1 MRKSK
6 NEIGYWEAL
15 KQSLGIK
22 PEKVHAQYTLRNEY
36 YWWQLL
42 NLVKGCFNI
51 ECPDNWDYDYMLDC
65 LLIDGYFGITD
76 TSVGVVPLKCG
87 LHGINI
93 FSRPNRAI
101 FSNPILGS
109 FERKIDEDCSIIS
122 LHGTGFRRGIT
133 LIINVYA
140 EKLAQCDAAID
151 VGLMN
156 SKVAHVFGARTKRE
170 AEALKSMMDEISD
183 GNPAVFVKDDIQ
195 ALADTGFYKTD
206 VKQNFVV
213 DLIQIEKRKI
223 IEEFLTLFG
232 INNANTDKR
241 ERLNSEEVNSN
252 NIELLANTEYWEK
265 NIKNN
270 CDKANKMFPGI
281 NLKIEMPFR
290 DAEEERFKVLIN
302 TLSGSESELGDSS
315 KEEEDV

>member
-1 MRKSK
+1 MRNSK
-6 NEIGYWEAL
+6 NEIGFWEAL
-15 KQSLGIK
+15 KNSLGIK
-22 PEKVHAQYTLRNEY
+22 PETVHAQYTLRTEY

-42 NLVKGCFNI
+42 NLVKGCFNVS
-51 ECPDNWDYDYMLDC
+51 CPDNWDYDYMLDC
-65 LLIDGYFGITD
+65 LLIDGYFGVTD
-76 TSVGVVPLKCG
+76 TSIGVVPLKCG
-87 LHGINI
+87 LHGINV
-93 FSRPNRAI
+93 FSRPNKAI

-109 FERKIDEDCSIIS
+109 FERQIDENCVIVS

-170 AEALKSMMDEISD
+170 SESLKAMMDEIND
-183 GNPAVFVKDDIQ
+183 GKPSVFVKDEIQ
-195 ALADTGFYKTD
+195 TLADTGFYKTD

-252 NIELLANTEYWEK
+252 NIELLANTEYWNK
-265 NIKNN
+265 NIKNS
-270 CDKANKMFPGI
+270 CDKANKMFPDI
-281 NLKIEMPFR
+281 NLQIEMPFR
-290 DAEEERFKVLIN
+290 NAEEKRFKVLIN
-302 TLSGSESELGDSS
+302 TLNSPESELGDSS
-315 KEEEDV
+315 KEEENV